1 MTGFKDDTRSQGEAT
16 ITLFD
21 LAFSHY
27 LYKVKTG
34 NDDPPDKLRNSVK
47 QNGLISQEDRIELL
61 KWLNKWGCRHISK
74 KSHNAF
80 SKEIETWWQNNINVF
95 RKTIVEND
103 SSVAKAFDSLAS
115 IQVPEKGRTIHF
127 GPVATAK
134 AFFIIDPEKFVPWD
148 TEIRKKYQLDESGSD
163 YCKFLNIAAGMI
175 KEVKSQCNEKNRDW
189 DSLKGSIFHGYISDY
204 KLIDEYLWITITNNI
219 EISKEEVLKIC
230 GL

>member
-1 MTGFKDDTRSQGEAT
+1 MDSKSNTRSQGEAT

-21 LAFSHY
+21 LAFSHW
-27 LYKVKTG
+27 LYPQITNSDKRLKTLLPLVKE
-34 NDDPPDKLRNSVK
+34 
-47 QNGLISQEDRIELL
+47 NGLKNEEERIELL
-61 KWLNKWGCRHISK
+61 EWLNDWGCRHISK

-95 RKTIVEND
+95 RKTNGEDD
-103 SSVAKAFDSLAS
+103 SSVFKAFDSLAS
-115 IQVPEKGRTIHF
+115 IQVPEKGRTIHI

-134 AFFIIDPEKFVPWD
+134 AFFIIDPKKFVPWD

-175 KEVKSQCNEKNRDW
+175 KEVKREFKKENEDW
-189 DSLKGSIFHGYISDY
+189 IKLFPGYISDY

-219 EISKEEVLKIC
+219 EICKEEVLEIC
-230 GL
+230 NL

>member
-1 MTGFKDDTRSQGEAT
+1 MESKSNTRIQGEAI

-34 NDDPPDKLRNSVK
+34 NDDPSDELMQSVK
-47 QNGLISQEDRIELL
+47 KIGLENNNIHSLL
-61 KWLNKWGCRHISK
+61 TWLNKWGCRHISK
-74 KSHNAF
+74 ESHNAF

-95 RKTIVEND
+95 RKTNGDDD
-103 SSVAKAFDSLAS
+103 SSVVKAFDSLAS
-115 IQVPEKGRTIHF
+115 IQVPEKGRKVHF
-127 GPVATAK
+127 GSVATAK
-134 AFFIIDPEKFVPWD
+134 TFFIIDPEKFVPWD

-175 KEVKSQCNEKNRDW
+175 KEVKREFKKENEDW
-189 DSLKGSIFHGYISDY
+189 IKLFPGYISDY

-219 EISKEEVLKIC
+219 EISKEEVLEIC
-230 GL
+230 NL